1 MAEEHLELLERLAQ
15 AVNDAE
21 IPDDLVAPDFLIENA
36 VTAVTDKT
44 YHGREGALQWRNDFF
59 EVLGEGARYE
69 QRVDKATPEFAVI
82 RCRITG
88 EGSAS
93 GAPFDFRWMAVVW
106 FRDGRIARAA
116 GFNSREEALR
126 AVGLPT

>member
-15 AVNDAE
+15 AVNDAD
-21 IPDDLVAPDFLIENA
+21 IPEDLVTPDVVVENA

-44 YHGREGALQWRNDFF
+44 YRGREGAMQWRNDFF

-69 QRVDKATPEFAVI
+69 HRVDKITSEFAVV

-93 GAPFDFRWMAVVW
+93 GAPFDFRWMAVIW
-106 FRDGRIARAA
+106 FRDGRIARCA
-116 GFNSREEALR
+116 GFNSREEAFS
-126 AVGLPT
+126 AVGL

>member
-15 AVNDAE
+15 AVNDAD
-21 IPDDLVAPDFLIENA
+21 IPEDLVTPDFVVENA

-44 YHGREGALQWRNDFF
+44 YLGREGALEWRNDFF
-59 EVLGEGARYE
+59 EVLGEGAQYE
-69 QRVDKATPEFAVI
+69 HRVDKITSDFAVV

-93 GAPFDFRWMAVVW
+93 GAPFDFRWMAVIW
-106 FRDGRIARAA
+106 FRDGRIARCA
-116 GFNSREEALR
+116 GFNSREEAFS
-126 AVGLPT
+126 AVGL